1 MYGEAAVI
9 LAELYV
15 PLFRVSPP
23 PLQTR
28 ISYLLPS
35 PRTLAGMIASGLGRY
50 LGLNPEAKIGRE
62 NVRRRLMWN
71 IIGSNIMVTCRAG
84 TWAYKISNTLKVWLI
99 ERHRDL
105 LRERKKGKKKEKGEE
120 AFPKEKLMDAMIHE
134 YVSCDRLIVYATT
147 NLDRF
152 TRELNI
158 FLRDVGRDEVDPS
171 EVPEMLVRSMR
182 LIDRVGD
189 SESIATT
196 VTASLMEISEIAEE
210 GTLSTMAPA
219 KWIETHDSNM
229 NIVQDMP
236 ITPLIVEG
244 RRRVK
249 INKYELQE
257 MILPLRPKF
266 EKILY
271 YENAPYIARAR
282 EGYRILMLENGDS
295 VIAPERLLYGERRE
309 GRR

>member
-35 PRTLAGMIASGLGRY
+35 PRTLAGMVASGLGRY
-50 LGLNPEAKIGRE
+50 LGLNPEAKVDGE
-62 NVRRRLMWN
+62 SVRRRLMWD

-84 TWAYKISNTLKVWLI
+84 AWAYKVSNTLRVRLI
-99 ERHRDL
+99 ERHDL
-105 LRERKKGKKKEKGEE
+105 LRGEKGEE
-120 AFPKEKLMDAMIHE
+120 AFPKEKLMDATIHE
-134 YVSCDRLIVYATT
+134 YVSCDRLIVYAAT

-152 TRELNI
+152 TRELNT
-158 FLRDVGRDEVDPS
+158 FLKDVGRDEVDPS
-171 EVPEMLVRSMR
+171 KVPEILVRSMR

-189 SESIATT
+189 SESIAIT
-196 VTASLMEISEIAEE
+196 VTASLVQISEIVEE
-210 GTLSTMAPA
+210 GMLSTMAPA
-219 KWIETHDSNM
+219 KWIEVHGSNM

-236 ITPLIVEG
+236 ITPLIGEG

-249 INKYELQE
+249 INEYELQE

-271 YENAPYIARAR
+271 YESAPYMARAR
-282 EGYRILMLENGDS
+282 EGYRILVLGNGDS
-295 VIAPERLLYGERRE
+295 VIVPERLLYGEMRK
-309 GRR
+309 GRRKKDGRGG

>member
-71 IIGSNIMVTCRAG
+71 IIGSNIMATCRAG
-84 TWAYKISNTLKVWLI
+84 TWAYKISNTLRVWLI
-99 ERHRDL
+99 ERHDL
-105 LRERKKGKKKEKGEE
+105 LRGEKGEE
-120 AFPKEKLMDAMIHE
+120 TFPKEKLMDATIHE
-134 YVSCDRLIVYATT
+134 YVSCDRLIVYAIT
-147 NLDRF
+147 NLNRF
-152 TRELNI
+152 TRELNAL
-158 FLRDVGRDEVDPS
+158 LRDVGRDEVDPS

-196 VTASLMEISEIAEE
+196 VTASLIEISEIVEK

-219 KWIETHDSNM
+219 RWIEAHGSNM

-244 RRRVK
+244 RGRVK
-249 INKYELQE
+249 INEYELQE

-271 YENAPYIARAR
+271 YENAPYMARAR
-282 EGYRILMLENGDS
+282 EGYRILVLENGDS
-295 VIAPERLLYGERRE
+295 VIAPERLLYGEMRK
-309 GRR
+309 GRRKKDGRGG

>member
-50 LGLNPEAKIGRE
+50 LGLNPEAKVSGE

-84 TWAYKISNTLKVWLI
+84 AWAYKISNTLRVWLI
-99 ERHRDL
+99 ERHDL
-105 LRERKKGKKKEKGEE
+105 LRGEE
-120 AFPKEKLMDAMIHE
+120 GEEIFPKERLMDAMMHE
-134 YVSCDRLIVYATT
+134 YVSCDRLIVYAVT

-152 TRELNI
+152 VKELNI
-158 FLRDVGRDEVDPS
+158 FLKDVGRDEVDPS
-171 EVPEMLVRSMR
+171 EVPEILVRSMR

-189 SESIATT
+189 SESIATI
-196 VTASLMEISEIAEE
+196 VAASLVEISEIVEE
-210 GTLSTMAPA
+210 GMLSTMAPA
-219 KWIETHDSNM
+219 KWIETHGSNM
-229 NIVQDMP
+229 NIIQDMP
-236 ITPLIVEG
+236 ITPLIEGG
-244 RRRVK
+244 RRRVN
-249 INKYELQE
+249 INKHELQE

-271 YENAPYIARAR
+271 YENAPYMARAR
-282 EGYRILMLENGDS
+282 EGYRILVLGNGDS
-295 VIAPERLLYGERRE
+295 VIVPGRLLYDRGRG